1 MVEPSKELQLVFEK
15 AMSDARKLQ
24 HEYVTLEH
32 LLHAMMCE
40 ESFEEVIKNFGADPT
55 FIKTNLESHLKTG
68 CDEITIAE
76 ADAKPK
82 KTQAVE
88 RVLNRAF
95 TQVLFNGRTDINL
108 PDVFISIM
116 SEKKSISAYWIGK
129 AGIEKDKFAEH
140 MNAELGEGEAE
151 EMSGASAKALGQ
163 FTTNLNEEV
172 KKNRVDPVIGRS
184 EELDRVA
191 LSLGRRSKN
200 NVLLVG
206 DPGVG
211 KAQPLDSKI
220 KVPGGWT
227 TIGEIQ
233 VGNKVTVPSGDE
245 ATVTGCFPQGSKD
258 IFKLTFKDG
267 REAESCKEHLWTV
280 YGEFGEKYKTACG
293 SSKRRRGWTTLSLE
307 EITNLPK
314 SKLKSIKF
322 PLHIDDTANKELPI
336 DPWLFG
342 FLLGDGS
349 FADTKVGTFTTA
361 DKEIVDLVT
370 ERLKSGYTVKQD
382 INSEIGY
389 RIVIEGRKQGGR
401 SGHLYRKGKY
411 EHYYRDVINKL
422 GLTGARSHEKFIP
435 NKFKCAGTSQKIDLL
450 AGLIDSDGYVST
462 TGALSIS
469 TVSNTLA
476 TDIQEVVRSIGGIAK
491 ITCSQNRTYTYKN
504 TKTPCKDSYNIAIR
518 FTQPNK
524 LSRLSRKKTLLPG
537 ESYQYADLKLGL
549 DKIEFSRVADA
560 KCIMIDHASH
570 LYITDN
576 YVVTHNTA
584 IAEGLAFNIVNGN
597 VPKFL
602 KEYEVYNLD
611 ISSMLAGSK
620 YRGDFEERLKL
631 VLEALSKKGKT
642 IMFVD
647 EAHMMNGAG
656 AGGSDKSN
664 DLANMLKPALSKG
677 NLKVVASTTWE
688 EYRKYFEKDRA
699 LMRRFQRVTVDEPS
713 EAVTVEI
720 LTGLKKYYEEYHGA
734 EITDD
739 AILAS
744 VKLSVKYQTDK
755 KLPDKAID
763 LIDVACSRFNLKPE
777 GTERV
782 VTEEEIQFELA
793 KMVDLPVENV
803 AEKETAGLKNLEK
816 NMKAEVYGQDQA
828 IEDIVDKILVAQAGL
843 KPENKPIGSFVF
855 MGPTGTGKTETAK
868 QLSTQLGVELVR
880 IDMSEFQ
887 EKHSVSK
894 LIGSPPGYVGFDDN
908 AGILITKLQENPNCV
923 LLLDEIEKAHPDV
936 SQILL
941 QIMDNGKITGS
952 NGKVADARN
961 CVLILTTNLGAKDAE
976 KNAIGFNED
985 QEVGYDDKAFN
996 EFFAPEFRNRLD
1008 GTIKFDKLGKPVMLK
1023 IVGKFLV
1030 ELKEMVADKGVT
1042 ITVTDEALDY
1052 LVDKGFD
1059 PSMGA
1064 RPLQRVID
1072 RDIKRKLSRELLFG
1086 DLRNGGNLT
1095 IDAKE
1100 GEIVL
1105 VCASGETIEAL

>member
-55 FIKTNLESHLKTG
+55 FIKTNLKSHLKTG

-211 KAQPLDSKI
+211 K
-220 KVPGGWT
+220 
-227 TIGEIQ
+227 
-233 VGNKVTVPSGDE
+233 
-245 ATVTGCFPQGSKD
+245 
-258 IFKLTFKDG
+258 
-267 REAESCKEHLWTV
+267 
-280 YGEFGEKYKTACG
+280 TA
-293 SSKRRRGWTTLSLE
+293 
-307 EITNLPK
+307 
-314 SKLKSIKF
+314 
-322 PLHIDDTANKELPI
+322 
-336 DPWLFG
+336 
-342 FLLGDGS
+342 
-349 FADTKVGTFTTA
+349 V
-361 DKEIVDLVT
+361 
-370 ERLKSGYTVKQD
+370 
-382 INSEIGY
+382 
-389 RIVIEGRKQGGR
+389 
-401 SGHLYRKGKY
+401 
-411 EHYYRDVINKL
+411 
-422 GLTGARSHEKFIP
+422 
-435 NKFKCAGTSQKIDLL
+435 
-450 AGLIDSDGYVST
+450 
-462 TGALSIS
+462 
-469 TVSNTLA
+469 
-476 TDIQEVVRSIGGIAK
+476 
-491 ITCSQNRTYTYKN
+491 
-504 TKTPCKDSYNIAIR
+504 
-518 FTQPNK
+518 
-524 LSRLSRKKTLLPG
+524 
-537 ESYQYADLKLGL
+537 
-549 DKIEFSRVADA
+549 
-560 KCIMIDHASH
+560 
-570 LYITDN
+570 
-576 YVVTHNTA
+576 
-584 IAEGLAFNIVNGN
+584 AEGLAFNIVNGN